1 MKNLRISSSRMT
13 QKKNLTQAVKGV
25 LSALVLGTG
34 ISFGSGIFGGCVPAF
49 GAEPAK
55 NTQEAQAAG
64 AQNAAQG
71 GWVVDNVVG
80 AYRYYGADGQMWTNA
95 ITPDG
100 YYVDRNGVMIHPQY
114 EIEKL
119 STIPADAK
127 SLLVIE
133 GHGNAGRATFY
144 LKEETTVE
152 AVSQKSTSSA
162 ASVAKQAL
170 SPKQTSVT
178 INQKTVS
185 RQAPGEAQ
193 AEASG
198 NTAAKNTTSNLSA
211 QSTAP
216 GLSAQVASDQN
227 TAAPEKKVSWKM
239 LFNTNSTLGRM
250 GIGKE
255 VEGDEKTPR
264 GFYTLDIAFGTEPDP
279 GNFKVPYLQVH
290 DGHYWVGDS
299 ESSYYNQLVDI
310 RQTGEVFDKKK
321 AEHLSTIAGI
331 GYHYCMS
338 VGYNKECTPY
348 KGSAIFL
355 HCIEG
360 PVTAGCIGIP
370 KEDMVKLLENIQQP
384 AYILIDDGENLKS
397 Y

>member
-55 NTQEAQAAG
+55 NTQEAQTAG

-80 AYRYYGADGQMWTNA
+80 AYRYYGADGKMWTNA

-119 STIPADAK
+119 TTIPADAK

-152 AVSQKSTSSA
+152 AASQKSTSSA

-193 AEASG
+193 AETSG

-216 GLSAQVASDQN
+216 GLSAQ
-227 TAAPEKKVSWKM
+227 AA
-239 LFNTNSTLGRM
+239 
-250 GIGKE
+250 
-255 VEGDEKTPR
+255 
-264 GFYTLDIAFGTEPDP
+264 
-279 GNFKVPYLQVH
+279 
-290 DGHYWVGDS
+290 
-299 ESSYYNQLVDI
+299 
-310 RQTGEVFDKKK
+310 
-321 AEHLSTIAGI
+321 
-331 GYHYCMS
+331 
-338 VGYNKECTPY
+338 
-348 KGSAIFL
+348 
-355 HCIEG
+355 
-360 PVTAGCIGIP
+360 
-370 KEDMVKLLENIQQP
+370 
-384 AYILIDDGENLKS
+384 
-397 Y
+397 

>member
-1 MKNLRISSSRMT
+1 MT